1 MTTPGLFDVV
11 KLNVDIGECGLNEGD
26 TGTIVECYTSPEK
39 AYEVEFVNPDGSTR
53 ALCVLTPDKFTV
65 TWRALDQA
73 EAKGDLGELV
83 MRLQS
88 TGRPIAIIHQN
99 QTQAVLVSFEE
110 YQEMRSHEL
119 TKSLQ
124 P

>member
-1 MTTPGLFDVV
+1 MITPGLFDVV

-26 TGTIVECYTSPEK
+26 TGTIVECYTRPEE

-53 ALCVLTPDKFTV
+53 VLCVLTPAKFTV

-73 EAKGDLGELV
+73 EAEDELGELV
-83 MRLQS
+83 VRLQT

-99 QTQAVLVSFEE
+99 QAQAVLVSFEE
-110 YQEMRSHEL
+110 YQEMRSREL
-119 TKSLQ
+119 AKSPQ